1 MKKIISLSLAFFML
15 LTLVACGSQTGSDT
29 LTGSYRIHVSGYDW
43 GAGVDSV
50 MVTLDHVVD
59 AVDPEDFVIQETK
72 QATDFASENKDIVI
86 VNNEHT
92 IKDVY
97 LCDEK
102 GEKTDQASKYI
113 QSKLGVSPT
122 EGSPLLYSA
131 KTGFNTW
138 SDPYELN
145 IQLSEDADLT
155 SNGKEVTSWTIDT
168 AYTARVTSV
177 DQFKKESFT
186 ATDGVTY
193 QYASYEPQEGS
204 DTLFVW
210 LHGGDEGG
218 VENTDPY
225 VTLLGNKVS
234 VYGSEA
240 FQEAIGGA
248 NVLVPQC
255 PTFWMDPKGNQI
267 AGGNASAYSDGT
279 SYYTKSL
286 MELIEMYKEKTG
298 STKVILTGCSNGGF
312 MALRLAIDYPDAF
325 IAVAPVAEAM
335 QERFLS
341 DEDLNKIKD
350 LPMYF
355 VYSTND
361 PVADPTLHEIPTLA
375 RLQALGASNL
385 HIATTDQVIDTSG
398 TIETEDGM
406 PYEYSGHWSWIYFH
420 NNEATC
426 NDCGLTPWQ
435 WMAEVL
441 CS

>member
-1 MKKIISLSLAFFML
+1 M
-15 LTLVACGSQTGSDT
+15 
-29 LTGSYRIHVSGYDW
+29 
-43 GAGVDSV
+43 
-50 MVTLDHVVD
+50 
-59 AVDPEDFVIQETK
+59 
-72 QATDFASENKDIVI
+72 
-86 VNNEHT
+86 
-92 IKDVY
+92 
-97 LCDEK
+97 
-102 GEKTDQASKYI
+102 
-113 QSKLGVSPT
+113 
-122 EGSPLLYSA
+122 
-131 KTGFNTW
+131 
-138 SDPYELN
+138 
-145 IQLSEDADLT
+145 
-155 SNGKEVTSWTIDT
+155 
-168 AYTARVTSV
+168 
-177 DQFKKESFT
+177 
-186 ATDGVTY
+186 
-193 QYASYEPQEGS
+193 
-204 DTLFVW
+204 FVW
-210 LHGGDEGG
+210 LHGGGEGG
-218 VENTDPY
+218 VENTDSY

-240 FQEAIGGA
+240 FQEVIGGA

-325 IAVAPVAEAM
+325 TVVAPVAEAM

>member
-1 MKKIISLSLAFFML
+1 M
-15 LTLVACGSQTGSDT
+15 
-29 LTGSYRIHVSGYDW
+29 
-43 GAGVDSV
+43 
-50 MVTLDHVVD
+50 
-59 AVDPEDFVIQETK
+59 
-72 QATDFASENKDIVI
+72 
-86 VNNEHT
+86 
-92 IKDVY
+92 
-97 LCDEK
+97 
-102 GEKTDQASKYI
+102 
-113 QSKLGVSPT
+113 
-122 EGSPLLYSA
+122 
-131 KTGFNTW
+131 
-138 SDPYELN
+138 
-145 IQLSEDADLT
+145 
-155 SNGKEVTSWTIDT
+155 
-168 AYTARVTSV
+168 
-177 DQFKKESFT
+177 
-186 ATDGVTY
+186 
-193 QYASYEPQEGS
+193 
-204 DTLFVW
+204 
-210 LHGGDEGG
+210 
-218 VENTDPY
+218 
-225 VTLLGNKVS
+225 TLLGNKVS

-375 RLQALGASNL
+375 RYKRLVPAISILRQPTRSLILQERSKPKMECLMNTA
-385 HIATTDQVIDTSG
+385 VIGPGSIS
-398 TIETEDGM
+398 TIMKRLVMT
-406 PYEYSGHWSWIYFH
+406 
-420 NNEATC
+420 
-426 NDCGLTPWQ
+426 
-435 WMAEVL
+435 VV
-441 CS
+441 